1 VKNKN
6 REKKKTRKSYG
17 IIFLAFVVVVYFIL
31 FTLNR
36 ENVYRS
42 LRVSGNILVNLI
54 PVLLLVILFIGIAN
68 YFFKPKAVSKYL
80 GKESGIK
87 GWFVAALAGI
97 LSHGPIYVWYPLLKE
112 FRQKGM
118 RTGLIGVFL
127 YNRAIKIPLLPLLIY
142 YFGTAFTI
150 LLLMW
155 MIIASLAEGKII
167 EIIDS
172 KFIEKFL

>member
-1 VKNKN
+1 MKKRS
-6 REKKKTRKSYG
+6 REKKETRKWYG
-17 IIFLAFVVVVYFIL
+17 FIFLAFVVVVYFIL
-31 FTLNR
+31 FSLNR
-36 ENVYRS
+36 ENVYRC

-54 PVLLLVILFIGIAN
+54 PVLLVVILFMGIAN
-68 YFFKPKAVSKYL
+68 YIFKPKAVSRYL

-87 GWFVAALAGI
+87 GWFIAAFAGI
-97 LSHGPIYVWYPLLKE
+97 LSHGPIYIWYPLLKE

-142 YFGTAFTI
+142 YFGTAFAI

-155 MIIASLAEGKII
+155 MFIASLAEGKAL
-167 EIIDS
+167 EIIDN

>member
-1 VKNKN
+1 MKERN
-6 REKKKTRKSYG
+6 RQKKEKRGWYG
-17 IIFLAFVVVVYFIL
+17 FLFLACVVLVYLIL
-31 FTLNR
+31 FILNR

-54 PVLLLVILFIGIAN
+54 PVLIVVILFMGIAN
-68 YFFKPKAVSKYL
+68 YFFKPKSVSRYL

-87 GWFVAALAGI
+87 GWLIAALAGI

-118 RTGLIGVFL
+118 RSGLVGVFL
-127 YNRAIKIPLLPLLIY
+127 YNRAVKIPLLPLLIY

-155 MIIASLAEGKII
+155 MIIASAAEGKALEII
-167 EIIDS
+167 EQQVY
-172 KFIEKFL
+172 